1 MKISSKIICA
11 LLALL
16 ISFSACRKA
25 DEPSY
30 QTEEKAQVLLNLAY
44 GNNAKQTVDV
54 YLPPNRSTNTSI
66 IIFVHGGSFIGGD
79 KSEFNAHAKFLASCG
94 YAVINVNYRLV
105 DATGIFNLPVKHMES
120 AVKVK
125 DQVDD
130 VSAVVDF
137 AIANAKKW
145 AVSNRRIAI
154 AGHSAGGTLAL
165 LYSYDERNTNKVQA
179 VSNIAGALDMIFT
192 NVPNW
197 QLYPAYILEGGFRY
211 TGYNVELANEQHYKD
226 ISPFFKANA
235 NKKIPTLNV
244 FPENNEVDGL
254 PKQDLTTYNNFTT
267 QLKQLKVP
275 NQFVFVPRADH
286 IFSDP
291 RDWELVLLKTVAYF
305 NENIK

>member
-11 LLALL
+11 LFVLL
-16 ISFSACRKA
+16 ICCAACRKT

-30 QTEEKAQVLLNLAY
+30 QTAEKAQVLSNVAY
-44 GNNAKQTVDV
+44 GNHVGQTMDV

-79 KSEFNAHAKFLASCG
+79 KSEFNAQAKFLAGCG
-94 YAVINVNYRLV
+94 YAVVNLNYRLV
-105 DATGIFNLPVKHMES
+105 DASGIFDIPVKHMES

-145 AVSNRRIAI
+145 VVSSRRIAI

-165 LYSYDERNTNKVQA
+165 LYSYDERNSNKVQA

-197 QLYPAYILEGGFRY
+197 QLYPPYILEGGFRY
-211 TGYNVELANEQHYKD
+211 TGYKVEQANEQHYKD

-235 NKKIPTLNV
+235 NKKIPTLNI
-244 FPENNEVDGL
+244 FPQNNDVDGL
-254 PKQDLTTYNNFTT
+254 PKQDLTTYNNFTA

-275 NQFVFVPRADH
+275 NQLMFVPGADH
-286 IFSDP
+286 NFSDP

>member
-1 MKISSKIICA
+1 MKISKTICA
-11 LLALL
+11 LFALL
-16 ISFSACRKA
+16 ICFSACRKA
-25 DEPSY
+25 DEPLY
-30 QTEEKAQVLLNLAY
+30 QTEEKAQVFLNLAY
-44 GNNAKQTVDV
+44 GNSAKQTIDV

-79 KSEFNAHAKFLASCG
+79 KSEFSAHAKFLAACG
-94 YAVINVNYRLV
+94 YAVVNVNYRLV
-105 DATGIFNLPVKHMES
+105 DATGLFNLPVKHMES

-145 AVSNRRIAI
+145 VVSSRRIAI

-165 LYSYDERNTNKVQA
+165 LYSYDARNTNKVQA

-192 NVPNW
+192 SVPNW
-197 QLYPAYILEGGFRY
+197 QFFPAYILEGGFRY
-211 TGYNVELANEQHYKD
+211 TGYTVEQANEKHYKD

-235 NKKIPTLNV
+235 GKKIPTLNV

-254 PKQDLTTYNNFTT
+254 PKQDLTTYNDFTA
-267 QLKQLKVP
+267 QLKKLKVP
-275 NQFVFVPRADH
+275 NQFVFIPGADH